1 MKLGL
6 GLSLYNRIKTP
17 PACPDA
23 TALVLMTGE
32 NAIWFYGPRALSPIG
47 YAPYGFETYQYGD
60 EVVRY
65 DGSAWIYVNNAGI
78 GEIAR
83 VYSVQSRPWL
93 VTWPNFTATKVCP

>member
-6 GLSLYNRIKTP
+6 GLSLVNRINP
-17 PACPDA
+17 SLCSDA
-23 TALVLMTGE
+23 TAQVLMAGG
-32 NAIWFYGPRALSPIG
+32 NAVWPHGPRTLTPIG

-65 DGSAWIYVNNAGI
+65 DGSAWIYENNGGI

-83 VYSVQSRPWL
+83 SYSPVARPWL
-93 VTWPNFTATKVCP
+93 ATWPEFTATKVCP